1 MKRKLSYI
9 FLFYMIFCSFTFASP
24 SPDVIAEGAIL
35 IEPTTQTILYGKN
48 IHSQFYPASTTKVLT
63 SLLLAESLD
72 EDATITKSQESIEV
86 VPSDSSHIG
95 LEVGDSYN
103 YVDGMH
109 AIMMGSDNFVSHDMA
124 VYNAGSI
131 EAFANKMNEKAQS
144 LGATSSHFV
153 NPHGYHDPN
162 HYTTPYD
169 LSLITMAAF
178 DNPILR
184 EIAGT
189 PLYDFKVLNKGTILP
204 LKHTAAFF
212 QENSPFYNEH
222 VIAAKTGYHTP
233 AGRTLVAKAQYND
246 LELIAVV
253 MKSNNPGHFED
264 INKLFEYGSSNFKL
278 TQDQS
283 GQLSIDNISYSSWGK
298 PYVETATLNGW
309 LSPTTES
316 YMDSTTA
323 HTFLTMLKNMLPE
336 NLRTILNT
344 ADLPNSPVYQIN
356 GPISYTDSLEILNF
370 ITKALHIGNG
380 TIEVTRPS
388 HITPDAD
395 LTLEEAAYL
404 THQLSTLIL
413 QYAPIH
419 PGLSPQ

>member
-9 FLFYMIFCSFTFASP
+9 FIFYIIFYTFTFASP

-35 IEPTTQTILYGKN
+35 IEPTTKTILYGKN
-48 IHSQFYPASTTKVLT
+48 IHSRFYPASTTKVLT
-63 SLLLAESLD
+63 SLLLTESLD
-72 EDATITKSQESIEV
+72 EDAVITKSQESIEE

-95 LEVGDSYN
+95 LAVGDSYN
-103 YVDGMH
+103 YIDGIH

-131 EAFANKMNEKAQS
+131 RAFADKMNEKAQS

-169 LSLITMAAF
+169 LSLITTAAF

-184 EIAGT
+184 QIAGT
-189 PLYDFKVLNKGTILP
+189 PLYAFQVLNKGIVLP

-212 QENSPFYNEH
+212 QESSPFYNDH

-233 AGRTLVAKAQYND
+233 AGRTLVAQAQYDD

-264 INKLFEYGSSNFKL
+264 INKLFEYGSRNFKINKDE
-278 TQDQS
+278 T
-283 GQLSIDNISYSSWGK
+283 GQLLIENISYSSWGK
-298 PYVETATLNGW
+298 PYVETALMNGW
-309 LSPTTES
+309 LSPTTKS

-336 NLRTILNT
+336 NLHTIFNSY
-344 ADLPNSPVYQIN
+344 DLSNSPVYQIN
-356 GPISYTDSLEILNF
+356 APISYTESLEILNF
-370 ITKALHIGNG
+370 ITNSLHIGNG

-388 HITPDAD
+388 HIASDAD

-404 THQLSTLIL
+404 ANQLSMLIL

-419 PGLSPQ
+419 PGLYQ